1 MMFGKAADFN
11 RDMYQVNIASMD
23 VLMQL
28 VQVVDSMRE
37 GQGVIIDAIEHMSD
51 AGAGGRT
58 DEETADVGEPGR
70 AGEHEVWWVTVVF
83 ELRVSVALSEPFVSA
98 PRDGLS
104 RRTR

>member
-37 GQGVIIDAIEHMSD
+37 GQGVIMDALEHMSD
-51 AGAGGRT
+51 DGAGTQGELTAAAAAVVGGDGGAGGRAVK
-58 DEETADVGEPGR
+58 EAADAGSDGR
-70 AGEHEVWWVTVVF
+70 SDADYG
-83 ELRVSVALSEPFVSA
+83 P
-98 PRDGLS
+98 
-104 RRTR
+104 